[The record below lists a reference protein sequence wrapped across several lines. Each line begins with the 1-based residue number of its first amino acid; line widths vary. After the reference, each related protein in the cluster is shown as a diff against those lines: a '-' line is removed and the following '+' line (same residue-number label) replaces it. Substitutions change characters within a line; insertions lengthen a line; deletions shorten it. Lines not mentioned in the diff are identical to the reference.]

1 MVFICEQCVS
11 CMRYTA
17 LLLLILTLTPMQHA
31 SVRVYACDYTF
42 HSSRHRFTS
51 SSAKLQCSV
60 FFFGCF
66 CFIFSHTDHFSFHFI
81 SGCRVCTRCARSHFS
96 RTVPLSARHT
106 LSVDQVHSFNFIH
119 LHLLQFLVSF
129 MLIRDVFYI
138 LLLRSN
144 IAFFCALIWLA
155 PRSFII
161 GILFGALCCFIVN
174 IMLPFKPH
182 FPFVSVC

>member
-1 MVFICEQCVS
+1 MCIVHALHRATATDTDADADAACFSSCVCLRLHIS
-11 CMRYTA
+11 
-17 LLLLILTLTPMQHA
+17 
-31 SVRVYACDYTF
+31 F
-42 HSSRHRFTS
+42 FS
-51 SSAKLQCSV
+51 SSFYVVVGQVAMLRI
-60 FFFGCF
+60 FFGCF